1 MGWPCWER
9 NHPIKMAIAEQD
21 GGKKPFQPEVILWP
35 FMAERMPEAPPKLP
49 DDRFGETLELI
60 KDVYN
65 WATDYCRKAKP

>member
-1 MGWPCWER
+1 MTWPSLER
-9 NHPIKMAIAEQD
+9 DQPTCMVITEIK